1 MNKTTTNLERDIS
14 YCIDFL
20 ELDDNQIGEL
30 LRACEQ
36 LGNIS
41 SEYFCE
47 EFVCT
52 DDNEDP
58 IHDPDYLNIN
68 EVNRIYYNNIST

>member
-1 MNKTTTNLERDIS
+1 MSNTKQLEKDIA
-14 YCIDFL
+14 YCIDI
-20 ELDDNQIGEL
+20 LDLSHNQIGEI
-30 LRACEQ
+30 LRACED

-41 SEYFCE
+41 VEYFCE

>member
-1 MNKTTTNLERDIS
+1 MNTTQIERDIAF
-14 YCIDFL
+14 CID
-20 ELDDNQIGEL
+20 ELDLSNEQIGEL
-30 LRACEQ
+30 LRACEN
-36 LGNIS
+36 LSDIS
-41 SEYFCE
+41 CEYFCE